1 MSGTNFPM
9 PKRYPEQTG
18 SAPADSSPKNKLKFS
33 RRHFG
38 RNAAAMAAWVASPA
52 SLLAVTRASAT
63 DLTTRTEPEGHAS
76 AEENARLGI
85 TPQQAAEVDAKLAN
99 IIRKF
104 GERLSDEQRLHL
116 RRILAYNE
124 RMLAGVRAFALE
136 NGDPPASVL
145 RVFPMREPATGV
157 VRRGGA
163 WSKPAPA
170 GKKRKG
176 AH

>member
-1 MSGTNFPM
+1 MNRTNFPM
-9 PKRYPEQTG
+9 PKRSPEQTG
-18 SAPADSSPKNKLKFS
+18 SAPADSPPKNKLKFS

-38 RNAAAMAAWVASPA
+38 RNAAAMAALAASPA
-52 SLLAVTRASAT
+52 SLLAVARDSGT
-63 DLTTRTEPEGHAS
+63 DLTKSTEMQDRAK
-76 AEENARLGI
+76 AEENAKLGI
-85 TPQQAAEVDAKLAN
+85 TAQQAADVDAKLAN

-104 GERLSDEQRLHL
+104 GERLSDEQRQHL

-145 RVFPMREPATGV
+145 RAFPMREPATGI

-163 WSKPAPA
+163 WTKPAPA
-170 GKKRKG
+170 RKKREG